1 MREND
6 KSYAFGKLI
15 SVLCSINKMDYSP
28 RRALCPN
35 QTQLFPCIGF
45 PSWSFEDWAQFE
57 LDTLEDIF
65 KRSDWQERALKPA
78 LSSILAPA
86 LCAVY
91 ATYGD
96 NEISNLDDDRVV
108 WDRQYTLKD
117 LSSIKVKIQRADSPS
132 SPSDSFFFPITDDHE
147 RSRSLELLYPPIA
160 NIVETKEKLHPPC
173 DSGRSSPIFVSGYEA
188 ERQRNDIKQFGREV
202 ASKLAE
208 RRAEYAKR
216 RASQIHEER
225 EIIERNI
232 EEAIRNKAKQLQEAD
247 HLEKDGSFLKERRA
261 KLWRRCANMA
271 EILAK
276 EETEATLWQNKYKE
290 AISVASGCFMFF

>member
-1 MREND
+1 M
-6 KSYAFGKLI
+6 
-15 SVLCSINKMDYSP
+15 VLRFSP
-28 RRALCPN
+28 FR
-35 QTQLFPCIGF
+35 F
-45 PSWSFEDWAQFE
+45 PSWSFADWAQFE

-91 ATYGD
+91 ASYED
-96 NEISNLDDDRVV
+96 KSISNLEDDHVI
-108 WDRQYTLKD
+108 WDRHYTLKD
-117 LSSIKVKIQRADSPS
+117 LSSIEVKIQRADSPTS
-132 SPSDSFFFPITDDHE
+132 SRNSFFLPIGDDRE
-147 RSRSLELLYPPIA
+147 RPRSPELLYPPIA
-160 NIVETKEKLHPPC
+160 NIAEIKEKLPPPC

-216 RASQIHEER
+216 RMNQLQEEN

-232 EEAIRNKAKQLQEAD
+232 EEAVKSKMKQLQMAD
-247 HLEKDGSFLKERRA
+247 HLEKDGTFLKDRRA

-276 EETEATLWQNKYKE
+276 EETEAILWQKRYKE
-290 AISVASGCFMFF
+290 AIAVVSGSFAFF

>member
-1 MREND
+1 MVIRFAPF
-6 KSYAFGKLI
+6 S
-15 SVLCSINKMDYSP
+15 
-28 RRALCPN
+28 
-35 QTQLFPCIGF
+35 F
-45 PSWSFEDWAQFE
+45 PSWSFNDWAQFE

-91 ATYGD
+91 ASYED
-96 NEISNLDDDRVV
+96 DKPNSNIQDDHVI
-108 WDRQYTLKD
+108 WDRHYTLKD
-117 LSSIKVKIQRADSPS
+117 LSCIEVKIQSAAESPTS
-132 SPSDSFFFPITDDHE
+132 LSGNFFVPITDDRE
-147 RSRSLELLYPPIA
+147 RSRSPELLYPPIA
-160 NIVETKEKLHPPC
+160 NIAEIKERLPSPC

-216 RASQIHEER
+216 RMA
-225 EIIERNI
+225 
-232 EEAIRNKAKQLQEAD
+232 QLQEESLIIEHNIAEAVKSKMDLLKMAD
-247 HLEKDGSFLKERRA
+247 ELEKDGTFLKERRA

-276 EETEATLWQNKYKE
+276 EETQATLWQQRYKE
-290 AISVASGCFMFF
+290 TLAVAAGNIAFF

>member
-1 MREND
+1 M
-6 KSYAFGKLI
+6 
-15 SVLCSINKMDYSP
+15 VLRFSSL
-28 RRALCPN
+28 R
-35 QTQLFPCIGF
+35 F

-78 LSSILAPA
+78 LSSLLAPA

-91 ATYGD
+91 ASYD
-96 NEISNLDDDRVV
+96 DKEISNLEDDRVI

-117 LSSIKVKIQRADSPS
+117 LSSIEVKIQRADSPT
-132 SPSDSFFFPITDDHE
+132 SPNESFFLPITDDCE
-147 RSRSLELLYPPIA
+147 RSRSPELLYPPIA
-160 NIVETKEKLHPPC
+160 NIVEIKEKLPPPC

-216 RASQIHEER
+216 RMSQIQQES

-232 EEAIRNKAKQLQEAD
+232 AEAVRNKVKQLQMAE

-276 EETEATLWQNKYKE
+276 EETEATLWQNRYRE
-290 AISVASGCFMFF
+290 AISVTSGCYMFF

>member
-1 MREND
+1 MEYSAR
-6 KSYAFGKLI
+6 
-15 SVLCSINKMDYSP
+15 SVLAG
-28 RRALCPN
+28 RRGYI
-35 QTQLFPCIGF
+35 FPSVGF
-45 PSWSFEDWAQFE
+45 PSWTFDDWAQFE

-65 KRSDWQERALKPA
+65 KRSDGWQERALKPA

-91 ATYGD
+91 ASYED
-96 NEISNLDDDRVV
+96 AKSNFHDDHVI
-108 WDRQYTLKD
+108 WDRHYTLKD
-117 LSSIKVKIQRADSPS
+117 LSSIEVKIQSADSPT
-132 SPSDSFFFPITDDHE
+132 SFSEKFFVPINDERE
-147 RSRSLELLYPPIA
+147 RSRSPELLYPPIA
-160 NIVETKEKLHPPC
+160 NIAEIKERLPPPC

-216 RASQIHEER
+216 RMAQLQEESL
-225 EIIERNI
+225 IIERNI
-232 EEAIRNKAKQLQEAD
+232 EEAVKNKMEQLKMAD
-247 HLEKDGSFLKERRA
+247 KLEKDGSFLKERRA

-276 EETEATLWQNKYKE
+276 EETQATLWQKRYKE
-290 AISVASGCFMFF
+290 ALAVIPDNIAFF